1 MKTLPQ
7 LLQEFNGIGLTLEQ
21 LTERFAEIAKAA
33 IYGGFFRVND
43 EFDIHIVEVEFY
55 FHSENK
61 ETSTIHDWAMY
72 HRNDNGKTVDY
83 FPVGSLHPHKSGVD
97 ITFEKKG
104 KYRASFL
111 IRQYEIVDNG
121 KVIPLVQPSY
131 LREDL
136 FGYTGCICDDG
147 PKIKW
152 VSIKDIETKDSKDY
166 SLKEGAR
173 IKVGAYDD
181 NGNRIDGQFDNRNWR
196 FTRIK
201 APTL

>member
-7 LLQEFNGIGLTLEQ
+7 LLLEFDGSGLTEDKLRAE
-21 LTERFAEIAKAA
+21 FKEIAKAA

-61 ETSTIHDWAMY
+61 ETSTVHDWAMY
-72 HRNDNGKTVDY
+72 HRNDKGKKVDY
-83 FPVGSLHPHKSGVD
+83 FPVGSLHPHNSGVD
-97 ITFEKKG
+97 ITFEKKD

-111 IRQYEIVDNG
+111 IRQYEIADNG

-152 VSIKDIETKDSKDY
+152 IPIKDIETKDSNDY
-166 SLKEGAR
+166 SIKEKPR
-173 IKVGAYDD
+173 VKVGAYDD
-181 NGNRIDGQFDNRNWR
+181 NGNRIEGKFDNRNWR
-196 FTRIK
+196 FSRV
-201 APTL
+201 